1 MTQIEIKSSSPI
13 ESSRTDWKTR
23 WMVAGGVMGALL
35 GVLAVYLY
43 IRSVESEGKGMA
55 TPRPI
60 KPGAAVQVALAVLT
74 AIRQFANLGLE

>member
-1 MTQIEIKSSSPI
+1 MTQIETRPVSAI
-13 ESSRTDWKTR
+13 ESSQISWKTT
-23 WMVAGGVMGALL
+23 WMVAGGVVGALL

-43 IRSVESEGKGMA
+43 IRSVESESEGMA
-55 TPRPI
+55 APRPI